1 MREIALLIH
10 ITLIPPGPGRPSTQI
25 PQLWSWARPAAG
37 SNTEVR
43 LKKHRMT
50 DTRLMLTQQLNHLA
64 IISRLSKIKALLN
77 HQFLLRQRPNLLN
90 DSTKVLMILG
100 KPSNFEHTI
109 TMERHH
115 FRSSIPIQYLNI
127 SYIYRENVSA
137 RKKTYCRNDFI
148 PQ

>member
-10 ITLIPPGPGRPSTQI
+10 ITLIPPGPGRPSTQF
-25 PQLWSWARPAAG
+25 PQLWSWARPLWARPAAG

-109 TMERHH
+109 ERHH
-115 FRSSIPIQYLNI
+115 FRRSIPIQYLNFIFI
-127 SYIYRENVSA
+127 S
-137 RKKTYCRNDFI
+137 
-148 PQ
+148 

>member
-10 ITLIPPGPGRPSTQI
+10 ITLIPPGPGRPSTQT
-25 PQLWSWARPAAG
+25 PQLWSWARPAG

-90 DSTKVLMILG
+90 DSTNVLMILG

-109 TMERHH
+109 TMERPH
-115 FRSSIPIQYLNI
+115 FRRSIPVQNLKVSFIYI
-127 SYIYRENVSA
+127 SRENIRA
-137 RKKTYCRNDFI
+137 REKKNLL
-148 PQ
+148 QK

>member
-10 ITLIPPGPGRPSTQI
+10 ITLIPRSGPAIYLVPI
-25 PQLWSWARPAAG
+25 ALALWARPASG

-64 IISRLSKIKALLN
+64 ITSRLSKIKVLLN

-115 FRSSIPIQYLNI
+115 FRRSIPIQYLNVLFRI
-127 SYIYRENVSA
+127 FHTCTYIY
-137 RKKTYCRNDFI
+137 
-148 PQ
+148 